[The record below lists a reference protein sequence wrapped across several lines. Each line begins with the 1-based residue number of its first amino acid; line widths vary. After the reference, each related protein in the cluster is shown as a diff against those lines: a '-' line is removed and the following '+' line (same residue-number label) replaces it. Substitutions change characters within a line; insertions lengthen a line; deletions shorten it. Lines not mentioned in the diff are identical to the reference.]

1 MVKSHILGSLQTTE
15 TSCSECWGWNW
26 WIRCLQ
32 GQVRALSLVT
42 HFSVTQAG
50 VGERASWD
58 LFCKGTN
65 PILRDSLV
73 AQTEKSLLAM
83 QET

>member
-1 MVKSHILGSLQTTE
+1 M
-15 TSCSECWGWNW
+15 
-26 WIRCLQ
+26 
-32 GQVRALSLVT
+32 RALSLVT